1 MEISFSNLLPSLLQ
15 NPTVGQHFIDADLF
29 ELWLTSL
36 SVDILTDVLVV
47 GVALLPAHTAAL
59 VGHPTALVHHP
70 ALSPS
75 RGSSWVLGFS
85 SSSHH
90 QQALDLGQQT
100 VSRAPRGLQPTS
112 NIKSNFRIVRPNQ
125 RLVGKELMNKK
136 CADGLLSCVKT

>member
-47 GVALLPAHTAAL
+47 GVTLLTAHTAAL
-59 VGHPTALVHHP
+59 VRHSAALVHHP
-70 ALSPS
+70 TLSPS
-75 RGSSWVLGFS
+75 RWSSRVLGLS

-90 QQALDLGQQT
+90 QQAVDLGQAN
-100 VSRAPRGLQPTS
+100 R
-112 NIKSNFRIVRPNQ
+112 
-125 RLVGKELMNKK
+125 
-136 CADGLLSCVKT
+136 